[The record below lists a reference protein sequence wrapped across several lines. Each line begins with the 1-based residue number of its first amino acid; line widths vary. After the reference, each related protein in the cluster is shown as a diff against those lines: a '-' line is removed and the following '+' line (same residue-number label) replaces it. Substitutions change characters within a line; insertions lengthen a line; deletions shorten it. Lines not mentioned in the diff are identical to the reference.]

1 MPNDASAERTRGVL
15 IVKKLIKCKTKLNKM
30 TGRQSMSDTDYSL
43 LADIE
48 EAYERIALSYKNS
61 VEVVVGVLGCFPW
74 RYHA

>member
-1 MPNDASAERTRGVL
+1 
-15 IVKKLIKCKTKLNKM
+15 M
-30 TGRQSMSDTDYSL
+30 TWRQSMSDTEYSL

-74 RYHA
+74 I